1 MRIRY
6 PVVAGYFYERDP
18 ESLRKQIEKS
28 FLHFLGPGSLPRVSK
43 IRNRLSIGFVSPHA
57 GYMYSGPIAAH
68 TYYAL
73 AGEGKPDTVIIAG
86 PNHTG
91 LGVGVSVMV
100 EGVWKTPLGDAPID
114 SELAK
119 AIVKISGYAAP
130 DELAHLEE
138 HSVEVQIPFLQYI
151 FGDVRIV
158 PIVLMLQTPNIAK
171 DLAEAIYK
179 ASEKLGRD
187 IVFIASTDFS
197 HYVPHETAYK
207 KDHMAIEKIL
217 NIDPEG
223 LYNTI
228 EKYDI
233 SMCGPGPVM
242 TLLYLAKKC
251 GITRAE
257 LLKYATSGD
266 VTGDK
271 GLVVGY
277 ASIRVPLK

>member
-1 MRIRY
+1 MKIRY

-18 ESLRKQIEKS
+18 ELLKNQIKES
-28 FLHFLGPGSLPRVSK
+28 FLHFLGPGSLPTTSDV
-43 IRNRLSIGFVSPHA
+43 RNKLSIGFVSPHA

-68 TYYAL
+68 AYYAL
-73 AGEGKPDTVIIAG
+73 AREGKPDTIVIAG

-100 EGVWKTPLGDAPID
+100 EGIWKTPLGDAPID

-119 AIVKISGYAAP
+119 AIVKFSEYAAP

-151 FGDVRIV
+151 FGDIRIV
-158 PIVLMLQTPNIAK
+158 PIVLMLQTPSIAK
-171 DLAEAIYK
+171 DLAEAVYN
-179 ASEKLGRD
+179 ASEKLNRD

-197 HYVPHETAYK
+197 HYVPHEIAYK
-207 KDHMAIEKIL
+207 RDSLAIERIL
-217 NIDPEG
+217 DIDPEG
-223 LYNTI
+223 LYNVI

-242 TLLYLAKKC
+242 TLLYLARIY
-251 GITRAE
+251 GVTRAE

-271 GLVVGY
+271 SLVVGY

>member
-6 PVVAGYFYERDP
+6 PVVAGYFYEQDP
-18 ESLRKQIEKS
+18 ESLRKQIEKL
-28 FLHFLGPGSLPRVSK
+28 FLHSLGPGSLPK
-43 IRNRLSIGFVSPHA
+43 INNIRNKLSVGFVSPHA

-68 TYYAL
+68 TYHAI
-73 AGEGKPDTVIIAG
+73 AREGKPDTIIIAG

-91 LGVGVSVMV
+91 LGVGVSIMV
-100 EGVWKTPLGDAPID
+100 EGVWKTPLGDVLID

-119 AIVKISGYAAP
+119 AIVKISEYAAP

-151 FGDVRIV
+151 FGDIKIV
-158 PIVLMLQTPNIAK
+158 PIVLMLQTPSVAK
-171 DLAEAIYK
+171 DLAEAVYE
-179 ASEKLGRD
+179 ASKEIGRD
-187 IVFIASTDFS
+187 IIFIASTDFS
-197 HYVPHETAYK
+197 HYVPYETAYK

-223 LYNTI
+223 LYDTV
-228 EKYDI
+228 ERYGI

-242 TLLYLAKKC
+242 VLLYLARKY
-251 GITRAE
+251 GVTRAE

-277 ASIRVPLK
+277 ASIRVPLR